1 MPTHLA
7 KVELRVLLRGN
18 TLDLEEGGVGMG
30 VALSALIGPRGR
42 VLRPMGLL
50 VLSLSLSG
58 LVALRGD
65 VGVVDRTAT
74 SSKLS
79 GPISP
84 SSIKGDWPWHAMS
97 PPS

>member
-1 MPTHLA
+1 MKLA
-7 KVELRVLLRGN
+7 SPPMKRRTVG
-18 TLDLEEGGVGMG
+18 DL
-30 VALSALIGPRGR
+30 LSALIGPRGR

-50 VLSLSLSG
+50 VLLLSLSG

-84 SSIKGDWPWHAMS
+84 SGIKGDWPWRAMS